1 MHRDWEWLLVVFIA
15 IGLLSVAI
23 MGDEVFPNYILQ
35 WSARIIGIFI
45 IIVIFALYRRK
56 KLRNL

>member
-35 WSARIIGIFI
+35 WSVRIIGIFI